1 MERRILFLSAET
13 DASWTLIAE
22 AVARVL
28 LPDEEVHSA
37 EVSPHSE
44 GELPAV
50 VARVLAEIGLST
62 EGIKPSPLSEDV
74 CLNYDVV
81 VLDSEPSAD
90 MLKRFGNAAI
100 ICPVAFPLPTAD
112 GGYEERLAAYR
123 KAASEIREW
132 ILSNLTTSGVSH
144 HPVDRALQ
152 LITWIDDRRR
162 SLYDRSSITLA
173 ADTILAGAASLLL
186 SLVPTVFSDGAGGI
200 ELACVGYLYISF
212 LSFALVILLASIAL
226 ATAGLGNT
234 FHGRR
239 DLWKNLKYTDQP
251 THPDC
256 FPFYPPSLDREQG
269 EYREY
274 RTKFVS
280 AITNDAKFIESAAV
294 HFRVTCREF
303 SARYKYFRRAVRL
316 LLVSILPF
324 LLAVCALIWRL
335 VAA

>member
-1 MERRILFLSAET
+1 MERRILFLSDET
-13 DASWTLIAE
+13 DASWTLIAQ

-28 LPDEEVHSA
+28 LPDEEAHSA
-37 EVSPHSE
+37 QASSYSE
-44 GELPAV
+44 GKLPAA
-50 VARVLAEIGLST
+50 VACVLAEIGLST

-81 VLDSEPSAD
+81 VLDSKPSAD

-100 ICPVAFPLPTAD
+100 LCPVAFASSAAD
-112 GGYEERLAAYR
+112 GSYEEQLAAYR
-123 KAASEIREW
+123 NTASEIREW

-144 HPVDRALQ
+144 HPVDRAFQ

-162 SLYDRSSITLA
+162 SLYDRSSVTLA

-186 SLVPTVFSDGAGGI
+186 SLVPTVFNDGAGGI
-200 ELACVGYLYISF
+200 ELAWAGYLYIFF
-212 LSFALVILLASIAL
+212 LSVALIILLASIAL

-234 FHGRR
+234 FRGRR
-239 DLWKNLKYTDQP
+239 DLWKDFEYTDQP

-274 RTKFVS
+274 RTKFVN
-280 AITNDAKFIESAAV
+280 AVTNDAKFIESAAV

-303 SARYKYFRRAVRL
+303 SARYTYFRRAVRW
-316 LLVSILPF
+316 LLVSIVPF